1 MSIIPPNV
9 VEDLV
14 NGRLYP
20 FSDWPNDNLP
30 DVAIGMYTIWKGNL
44 FAYVGIS
51 GTSLKAE
58 DFSVK
63 SKKKRGLKQRLNA
76 HRKGGLGGDKF
87 CVYVFERFLT
97 KELTMN
103 DLEKM
108 SNKELTLGEL
118 NRSFV
123 QNNLSY
129 RFTILDSAE
138 KARAYEDIIKKGGIQ
153 SIGKPFLNG

>member
-1 MSIIPPNV
+1 MSEIPSQV
-9 VEDLV
+9 IDDLV
-14 NGRLYP
+14 TGKLYS
-20 FSDWPNDNLP
+20 FSDWPNEDLP
-30 DVAIGMYTIWKGNL
+30 DVAIGMYTIWKGDL

-58 DFSVK
+58 DFAMNA
-63 SKKKRGLKQRLNA
+63 KKTRGLKQRLNA
-76 HRKGGLGGDKF
+76 HRTGGLGGDKF

-97 KELTMN
+97 KELTMS

-138 KARAYEDIIKKGGIQ
+138 KARAYENVIKKGGIQ

>member
-1 MSIIPPNV
+1 MTQIPAEV
-9 VEDLV
+9 VDDLV
-14 NGRLYP
+14 KGKLYS
-20 FSDWPNDNLP
+20 FSDWPNQDLP
-30 DVAIGMYTIWKGNL
+30 DVAIGMYTIWQGDL

-51 GTSLKAE
+51 GTSLKSE
-58 DFSVK
+58 DFAMK
-63 SKKKRGLKQRLNA
+63 ATKKRGLKQRLNS

-87 CVYVFERFLT
+87 CVYVFERFLS
-97 KELTMN
+97 KELTMG

-118 NRSFV
+118 NRSYV
-123 QNNLSY
+123 QNHLSY
-129 RFTILDSAE
+129 RFTILDSAK